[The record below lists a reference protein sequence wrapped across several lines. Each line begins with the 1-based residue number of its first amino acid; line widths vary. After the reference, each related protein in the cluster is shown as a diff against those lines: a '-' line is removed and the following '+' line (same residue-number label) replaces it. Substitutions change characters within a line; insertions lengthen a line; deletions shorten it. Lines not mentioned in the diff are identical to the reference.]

1 MSLTRKDR
9 RTFIA
14 LFKDSRLI
22 WAGRQPVNVFTEN
35 VKRTESPKQDVK
47 RPTTI
52 TEIVTVQGWPM
63 SNFVAIQNTAMPVV
77 EYQGKRLVTFAMI
90 DKVHGHPKGTAKRA
104 FSYHRKHF
112 VLGEDYVLLPASL
125 KNEFRTLGI
134 SVPNRGLTT
143 LTESGYLLIV
153 KSFTD
158 ALSWDVQKQLVNIY
172 FRRNTLGELRHVEI
186 PSFEELREM
195 PAEKAQH
202 LVAKA
207 EKESSFGHGKPGSAA
222 MTLRRKE
229 LKQIRPAIRILID
242 LYQISICDLGNF
254 YKGVAHG

>member
-1 MSLTRKDR
+1 
-9 RTFIA
+9 
-14 LFKDSRLI
+14 
-22 WAGRQPVNVFTEN
+22 
-35 VKRTESPKQDVK
+35 
-47 RPTTI
+47 
-52 TEIVTVQGWPM
+52 M

-172 FRRNTLGELRHVEI
+172 FRRNTLGELRHVR
-186 PSFEELREM
+186 S
-195 PAEKAQH
+195 PASKSYARCQ
-202 LVAKA
+202 
-207 EKESSFGHGKPGSAA
+207 
-222 MTLRRKE
+222 RRKPSI
-229 LKQIRPAIRILID
+229 LSPRPKRNLPSVTVSPVV
-242 LYQISICDLGNF
+242 LQ
-254 YKGVAHG
+254 